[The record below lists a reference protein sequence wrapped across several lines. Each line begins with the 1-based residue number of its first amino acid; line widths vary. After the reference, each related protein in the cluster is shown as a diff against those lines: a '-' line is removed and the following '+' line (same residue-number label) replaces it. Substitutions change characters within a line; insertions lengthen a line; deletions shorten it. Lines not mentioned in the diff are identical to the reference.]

1 MNDLLWQIAQDK
13 RSEVCQSIE
22 LRPLPETVEASAKSS
37 AWRWAAAALIAGALV
52 IFHALIG

>member
-22 LRPLPETVEASAKSS
+22 QRPLSEAVEASARSDVR
-37 AWRWAAAALIAGALV
+37 RWVIAAVAATMG
-52 IFHALIG
+52 FC

>member
-22 LRPLPETVEASAKSS
+22 QRPPSEVVEASAKSGVR
-37 AWRWAAAALIAGALV
+37 RWVIAAMAAAALV